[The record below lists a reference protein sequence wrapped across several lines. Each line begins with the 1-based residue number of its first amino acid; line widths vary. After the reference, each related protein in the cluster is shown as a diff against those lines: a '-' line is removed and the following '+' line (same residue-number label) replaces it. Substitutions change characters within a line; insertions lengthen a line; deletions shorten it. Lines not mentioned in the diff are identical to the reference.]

1 MVNTVTANIGKFGPA
16 ADAITAARKALA
28 EGEAIVAAAR
38 CDYNITRTRPGVLA
52 RQFRPAPPPEPEGP
66 DYFLSDREQDHARAA
81 VMMLRLARLM
91 HGRRRTAYYRAA
103 GRHLEFLQ
111 RDRDRAEWVEIIHHE
126 AALRPS
132 RAYELMAL
140 ARGDSTVAAQRE
152 AARNRKRKSRAKTS
166 QRKSADRESSSLSV

>member
-1 MVNTVTANIGKFGPA
+1 MVNTVTANIGNPA
-16 ADAITAARKALA
+16 AEIFAAARKAIA
-28 EGEAIVAAAR
+28 EGEAIVAAAKR
-38 CDYNITRTRPGVLA
+38 DYRITRTRPSFLA

-66 DYFLSDREQDHARAA
+66 DYFLSDREQDHARGA

-103 GRHLEFLQ
+103 GRHLEVLH
-111 RDRDRAEWVEIIHHE
+111 RHRDRAEWVEIIHHE

-140 ARGDSTVAAQRE
+140 ARGDSTVETQRE
-152 AARNRKRKSRAKTS
+152 AARNRQRKSRAKSSRPKRT
-166 QRKSADRESSSLSV
+166 DRESSSLSV